1 MAELDLNLLYVLVA
15 LDERRSVSGA
25 ARKLHRSQPG
35 VSVALGRLRDFFGD
49 PLFVRSGNG
58 MQPTPRATTLIESAR
73 AVLARIGSDI
83 VAEPQ
88 FDPSRS
94 SRAVT
99 LVLSDVGEVVL
110 LPTLIKRLRE
120 LMPDAMVRSVTL
132 PPTEVALQ
140 LESGEVDLA
149 IGYFPDLKK
158 YSFYQQALY
167 TDTFAS
173 LIRSDHRMQADK
185 LSIREYLQLEHAVVR
200 AESRTEEVIESY
212 LARRKIRRR
221 VVLSTPHFAS
231 APIIVAQSDL
241 IVTIPEPLARY
252 FSSVAAGVRVVQLP
266 FDPPRIAIKQFW
278 HRKFHHD
285 ARNRWLRALVCV
297 LFQEQPWHREPRG
310 RRPSKP
316 GRACAGF
323 RVRGV

>member
-110 LPTLIKRLRE
+110 LPTLIKRLRG

-158 YSFYQQALY
+158 HSFYQQALY

-212 LARRKIRRR
+212 LARRKIRRQ

-241 IVTIPEPLARY
+241 IVTIPEPLASY
-252 FSSVAAGVRVVQLP
+252 FSSVAVGVRVVQLP
-266 FDPPRIAIKQFW
+266 FDPPRILIKQFW

-285 ARNRWLRALVCV
+285 ARSRWLRALVCE
-297 LFQEQPWHREPRG
+297 LFQEQP
-310 RRPSKP
+310 
-316 GRACAGF
+316 
-323 RVRGV
+323 

>member
-120 LMPDAMVRSVTL
+120 LMPAAMVRSVTL

-212 LARRKIRRR
+212 LARRKIRRQ

-278 HRKFHHD
+278 HRRFHHD
-285 ARNRWLRALVCV
+285 ARSRWLRALVCE
-297 LFQEQPWHREPRG
+297 LFQEQP
-310 RRPSKP
+310 
-316 GRACAGF
+316 
-323 RVRGV
+323 

>member
-35 VSVALGRLRDFFGD
+35 VSVALGRLRDLFGD

-58 MQPTPRATTLIESAR
+58 MQPAPRATTLIESAR

-83 VAEPQ
+83 VAEPP

-158 YSFYQQALY
+158 HSFYQQALY

-173 LIRSDHRMQADK
+173 LIRSDHRMQADR

-200 AESRTEEVIESY
+200 AESRTEEVMESY
-212 LARRKIRRR
+212 LARKKIRRQ

-241 IVTIPEPLARY
+241 IVTIPEPLASY
-252 FSSVAAGVRVVQLP
+252 FSSVAVGVRVVQLP
-266 FDPPRIAIKQFW
+266 FDPPRILIKQFW

-285 ARNRWLRALVCV
+285 ARSRWLRALVCE
-297 LFQEQPWHREPRG
+297 LFQEQP
-310 RRPSKP
+310 
-316 GRACAGF
+316 
-323 RVRGV
+323 

>member
-212 LARRKIRRR
+212 LARRKIRRQ

-285 ARNRWLRALVCV
+285 ARSRWLRALVCE
-297 LFQEQPWHREPRG
+297 LFQEQP
-310 RRPSKP
+310 
-316 GRACAGF
+316 
-323 RVRGV
+323 

>member
-83 VAEPQ
+83 VAEPP

-158 YSFYQQALY
+158 HSFYQQALY

-200 AESRTEEVIESY
+200 AESRTEEVMESY
-212 LARRKIRRR
+212 LARKKIRRQ

-231 APIIVAQSDL
+231 APIVVAQSDL

-266 FDPPRIAIKQFW
+266 FEPPRIAIKQFW

-285 ARNRWLRALVCV
+285 ARSRWLRALVCE
-297 LFQEQPWHREPRG
+297 LFQEQ
-310 RRPSKP
+310 
-316 GRACAGF
+316 A
-323 RVRGV
+323 

>member
-35 VSVALGRLRDFFGD
+35 VSVSLGKLRDFFGD

-83 VAEPQ
+83 VAEPP
-88 FDPSRS
+88 FDPGKS
-94 SRAVT
+94 SRPVT

-110 LPTLIKRLRE
+110 LPMLLKRLRE
-120 LMPDAMVRSVTL
+120 LMPNAMLQSITL
-132 PPTEVALQ
+132 PATEVAPQ

-158 YSFYQQALY
+158 HNFYQQVLY
-167 TDTFAS
+167 SDTFAS
-173 LIRSDHRMQADK
+173 LIRSDHRLRADK

-212 LARRKIRRR
+212 LVRKKIRRQ
-221 VVLSTPHFAS
+221 VVLATPHFAS
-231 APIIVAQSDL
+231 VPIIVAQSDL
-241 IVTIPEPLARY
+241 IATIPEPLARY

-266 FDPPRIAIKQFW
+266 FAPPRIAIKQFW

-285 ARNRWLRALVCV
+285 TRSRWLRTLVFE
-297 LFQEQPWHREPRG
+297 LFQKNPP
-310 RRPSKP
+310 
-316 GRACAGF
+316 
-323 RVRGV
+323 

>member
-173 LIRSDHRMQADK
+173 LIRSDHRMRTDK

-212 LARRKIRRR
+212 LTRRKIRRQ

-241 IVTIPEPLARY
+241 IVTIPEPLASY
-252 FSSVAAGVRVVQLP
+252 FSSVAVGVRVVQ
-266 FDPPRIAIKQFW
+266 
-278 HRKFHHD
+278 
-285 ARNRWLRALVCV
+285 
-297 LFQEQPWHREPRG
+297 
-310 RRPSKP
+310 
-316 GRACAGF
+316 
-323 RVRGV
+323 

>member
-35 VSVALGRLRDFFGD
+35 VSVALGKLRDFFGD

-83 VAEPQ
+83 VAEPP

-173 LIRSDHRMQADK
+173 LIRSDHRMQADR

-200 AESRTEEVIESY
+200 AESRTEEVMESY
-212 LARRKIRRR
+212 LARKKIRRQ

-231 APIIVAQSDL
+231 APIVVAQSDL

-266 FDPPRIAIKQFW
+266 FEPPRIAIKQFW

-285 ARNRWLRALVCV
+285 ARSRWLRALVCE
-297 LFQEQPWHREPRG
+297 LFQEQP
-310 RRPSKP
+310 
-316 GRACAGF
+316 
-323 RVRGV
+323 